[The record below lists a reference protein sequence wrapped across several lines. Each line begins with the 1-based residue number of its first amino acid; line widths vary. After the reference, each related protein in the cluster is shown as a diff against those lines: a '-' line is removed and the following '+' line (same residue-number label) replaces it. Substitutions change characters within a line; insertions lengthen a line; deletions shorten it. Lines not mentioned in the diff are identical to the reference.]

1 MQSSAVLTE
10 GQVSAGEW
18 NDLIGSRFNDPLTAY
33 ILEDNTASSAGNP
46 SYFRNSTL
54 FTNCNRQHSFAFN
67 PSLFM
72 DKLGFMYELG
82 ACLAH
87 NLGRAKVFK
96 TDIVLPFKQIFMHQC
111 PNPESS
117 KWHWGLNTWHIIEKK
132 LSSASLFKNNR
143 TDIIRRGHEASKNEL
158 LCFEDLYLSAR
169 QGHWLQGR
177 DNLMSF
183 RREAA
188 AVTGEPTEAR
198 SHTEKAPL
206 PAEGGRLFQAYCNH
220 NGTALSMKEILNN
233 RLAGTDMPLQGKLT
247 SARIVIFQRTGT
259 SSPRSFTNLQE
270 VVEFVQL
277 YTTVPVKVV
286 SVTEKNT
293 IQEQIRLF
301 NSFDIMITVHGSHLS
316 NGIYTMHPHRK
327 AMVEIAPFLF
337 DPIYYKVLTLIILHF
352 HMHSFIYLNASILL
366 VSLIYVFIHSCFI
379 N

>member
-1 MQSSAVLTE
+1 MFQ
-10 GQVSAGEW
+10 
-18 NDLIGSRFNDPLTAY
+18 
-33 ILEDNTASSAGNP
+33 
-46 SYFRNSTL
+46 
-54 FTNCNRQHSFAFN
+54 
-67 PSLFM
+67 
-72 DKLGFMYELG
+72 
-82 ACLAH
+82 
-87 NLGRAKVFK
+87 
-96 TDIVLPFKQIFMHQC
+96 
-111 PNPESS
+111 
-117 KWHWGLNTWHIIEKK
+117 
-132 LSSASLFKNNR
+132 NNR

-169 QGHWLQGR
+169 QGHWLQGK

-188 AVTGEPTEAR
+188 VVTGEPTEAR
-198 SHTEKAPL
+198 SHIEMAPI
-206 PAEGGRLFQAYCNH
+206 PAEGGRLFQAYCNR
-220 NGTALSMKEILNN
+220 NGTVLSMKEILGD
-233 RLAGTDMPLQGKLT
+233 RLAGRDAPVQGKLT

-270 VVEFVQL
+270 VIDFAQL

-337 DPIYYKVLTLIILHF
+337 DPMYFKVSTTSLG
-352 HMHSFIYLNASILL
+352 LL
-366 VSLIYVFIHSCFI
+366 YHVIHWS
-379 N
+379 